1 MNKITSL
8 TDAQK
13 ARFPEWVEKWTCIGL
28 CTEPAD
34 RPKFEHAVKICYQK
48 ADLQPPKSIVWVDS
62 PLVLALA
69 APIAAFI
76 IENIKQV
83 KEPDAVRGAV
93 SGAVGDAVGV
103 AVHDAVHVAVDG
115 AVGVAVGGA
124 VDGAVRG
131 AVGDAVGVAV
141 GGAVSGAVHNAVDG
155 AVSVAVGGA
164 VDGAVRGA
172 VGDAVGV
179 AVHDAVHV
187 AVRGAVSGAVDGAVR
202 GAVGNALKAFIEIN
216 YSKYIGGQF
225 WVGGWYLGAPSY
237 ISFFEEVCGLQLS
250 PDVAERTHAYQDTA
264 MSASWWWPHTDFVM
278 ACERPRAI
286 NRDQNG
292 RLHSAIGRAF
302 EARDGWGFYCWHG
315 VRVPAQLIEH
325 PESITLENINSEKNA
340 EIKRIMLERYGL
352 ERYITDSGMRVAHE
366 DQSGKLFIL
375 PGAQFPVV
383 LVRNSTPEP
392 DGTVKNYVLT
402 ATRRDVKTAHEA
414 VASTFGL
421 RADQYNPAHES

>member
-115 AVGVAVGGA
+115 AVG
-124 VDGAVRG
+124 
-131 AVGDAVGVAV
+131 
-141 GGAVSGAVHNAVDG
+141 
-155 AVSVAVGGA
+155 VAVGGA